1 MSQSIGMVSLGCA
14 KNQVDAEQ
22 MLFLL
27 QQAGFEI
34 HAEPAGSDVVIIN
47 TCGFIESAKTEAI
60 DNILAMAALKA
71 EGSIGKILVTGCL
84 AQRYQ
89 QEILKELPE
98 VDGVLGTGSYYDV
111 VGAVKQLLSG
121 REGLEEYGDIQAPVQ
136 ECGRILTTPR
146 QYAYLKIAEGCDNH
160 CAFCIIPALRGRYRS
175 RPMEKLIEEAKEL
188 AAGGAKELIVVAQD
202 TSRYGIDLYGER
214 KLAELLRELCRIDG
228 IVWVRVHYL
237 YPDEMSDELIDV
249 LASEPKIVK
258 YLDIPIQHINDGIL
272 KKMNRRGNSK
282 YLRELLKKLRQRIP
296 GLVLRTSLITGL
308 PGEGEKEFDELC
320 DFLREFRM
328 ERVGAFVFSPE
339 EGTRAAKMEYP
350 DTEIARQRAD
360 FIEELQSRIMDDWN
374 ESMMGKRLQVLCEG
388 FDADEDCYYGRT
400 YADSPDIDGRI
411 LFESEQTLEPG
422 DFVTVEVT
430 DACDGELIGVME
442 ETEHDDFK

>member
-111 VGAVKQLLSG
+111 VGAVKQLLAG
-121 REGLEEYGDIQAPVQ
+121 CEGLEEYGDIQAPVQ

-282 YLRELLKKLRQRIP
+282 YLRELLRKLRQRIP

-308 PGEGEKEFDELC
+308 PGEGEKEFEELC

-442 ETEHDDFK
+442 ETEHDDCK